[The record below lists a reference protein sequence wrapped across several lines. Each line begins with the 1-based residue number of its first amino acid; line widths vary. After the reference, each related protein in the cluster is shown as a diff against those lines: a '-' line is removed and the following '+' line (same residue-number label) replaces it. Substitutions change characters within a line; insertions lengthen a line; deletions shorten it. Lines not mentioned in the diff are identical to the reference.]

1 VRRDLDLFTCGSEA
15 DAFEVAV
22 WHARIVLPSRP
33 SRKCIAG
40 KAVLPQADDG
50 LRMTGRSAL
59 LDFGQTR
66 YRARRPHSPW
76 TVAFD
81 QRRTQEIDMTM
92 MKAAVVHAFGQ
103 PLRIEEVPVPE
114 VPPGQVLV
122 KVVASGVCHTDL
134 HAADGDWPVKP
145 RLPFIPG
152 HEGVGY
158 VAAVGAGAKGVKEG
172 DRVGVPWLHT
182 SCGHC
187 EHCITGWE
195 TLCDGQQMTGY
206 TVNGGYAEYVQADPG
221 YVGHLPAG
229 VGFAE
234 IAPIL
239 CAGVTVYKGLKVLD
253 CRPGDW
259 VAISGIGGLGHVA
272 VQYAKAMGF
281 HVIAVDVDDAK
292 LRLASTLGADMVIN
306 AADKDP
312 AAEVQSAIRGAHG
325 VLVTAASRPA
335 FAQGLA
341 MLHKRGTMS
350 LVGLP
355 PGDFP
360 LPIFDVVLNAKTV
373 RGSIVGTR
381 KDLQEARAFAGEG
394 KVRTVF
400 REESLDDVNAVLD
413 QLRAGAV
420 EGRAV
425 LRIAEQA

>member
-1 VRRDLDLFTCGSEA
+1 
-15 DAFEVAV
+15 
-22 WHARIVLPSRP
+22 
-33 SRKCIAG
+33 
-40 KAVLPQADDG
+40 
-50 LRMTGRSAL
+50 MTL
-59 LDFGQTR
+59 
-66 YRARRPHSPW
+66 
-76 TVAFD
+76 
-81 QRRTQEIDMTM
+81 

-114 VPPGQVLV
+114 VPPGGILV

-134 HAADGDWPVKP
+134 HAADGDWPVRP
-145 RLPFIPG
+145 SLPFIPG

-158 VAAVGAGAKGVKEG
+158 VAAVGKGAKGVKEG

-182 SCGHC
+182 ACGHC

-195 TLCDGQQMTGY
+195 TLCDEQQMTGY
-206 TVNGGYAEYVQADPG
+206 SVNGGYAEYVLADPG
-221 YVGHLPAG
+221 YVGHLPQG

-281 HVIAVDVDDAK
+281 HVVAVDVDDAK
-292 LRLASTLGADMVIN
+292 LRLASELGADMVIN
-306 AADKDP
+306 AALTDP
-312 AAEVQSAIRGAHG
+312 AQELQRTLRGAHG

-335 FAQGLA
+335 FAQGLG

-355 PGDFP
+355 PGDFA

-381 KDLQEARAFAGEG
+381 KDLQEALAFAGEG

-400 REESLDDVNAVLD
+400 SEEALDDVNAVL
-413 QLRAGAV
+413 QRLRAGEV
-420 EGRAV
+420 EGRV
-425 LRIAEQA
+425 VMRIGGQA